1 MSSVPLKLKDSSAPV
16 ELQQMSTTEE
26 NYLAYQVG
34 LGFASLDSSSVNQ
47 LGTNLS
53 GSNRTVGTF
62 TDTSFD
68 SAVGTHS
75 DLLTISQTDTLIRQK
90 TGTASIVNT
99 NYRVPVSMRD
109 SGGQTIIDEMDGTK
123 LNPLLDRIAS
133 RIYTSD
139 YPGTYKLGTSAP
151 SGDYSVNLAD
161 VMTDTRSDGHSLTY
175 NIYKRNTMTA
185 PTTVRPFAIKRSSG
199 RTGTYQGLQ
208 VMTDDQIK
216 YSLGIKIRNRISANA
231 NSIGSYKIL
240 SSATGTPTNAGF
252 AGTWQAKGTATDTRQ
267 DAVLAEYT
275 RSRSSTY
282 TRTRNSTFSADYQ
295 RTRAST
301 FLRSST
307 TSRSSTYSAT
317 YTKTRTSNYSP
328 AFVGDYIGNYTTTTS
343 DSFTRTST
351 RTDVFTRATQ
361 GNFVGNYTDSTE
373 YTGNYTRNFTGNY
386 LGTPYARSFSR
397 TLYVGPDQERYWY
410 SSYFSQD
417 FTRNSTSDFTRNSV
431 DGASYQRTST
441 VTFTGNYTRLASFV
455 GNYTGETGQDFT
467 RNSQRVTSTNFS
479 RNFIGDY
486 VGNFTRTRNSNYARN
501 FEGNYSRNFTGNFT
515 GDYSRTFVGNYLRNY
530 SRTRVQTVFTRSFST
545 YQTGKGIWQ
554 YSSSSYVGSPQ
565 YYISNYSRQFLRY
578 RDANYQR
585 FRATNYARAYAGQ
598 YARNYQR
605 SFVGNYTSEFDRTR
619 SSNYVGAGTFTRD
632 FLGNFVGNYARN
644 FEAQYT
650 GNYTTNYTGNYV
662 GNYSRDFLGNYART
676 FAGNYTGTTI
686 GASPVN
692 IETYTLYVR
701 VA

>member
-1 MSSVPLKLKDSSAPV
+1 MSSVPLKLKDSAAPT

-47 LGTNLS
+47 LGVDLS

-62 TDTSFD
+62 TDTSYD

-75 DLLTISQTDTLIRQK
+75 NLLTISQTDSIIRQK
-90 TGTASIVNT
+90 TGTATIVDT

-109 SGGQTIIDEMDGTK
+109 SDGQTIIDEMDGTK

-151 SGDYSVNLAD
+151 SADYSVNLAN

-185 PTTVRPFAIKRSSG
+185 PTTVRPFAVKRSGG
-199 RTGTYQGLQ
+199 RTGTYQGIQ
-208 VMTDDQIK
+208 AMTDTQIN
-216 YSLGIKIRNRISANA
+216 YSLGIKIRNRISGNA
-231 NSIGSYKIL
+231 NSVGSYKVL

-267 DAVLAEYT
+267 DVALATYT
-275 RSRSSTY
+275 RSRASTY
-282 TRTRNSTFSADYQ
+282 TTTRSSAFSADYQ

-307 TSRSSTYSAT
+307 VSRSSTYTDT

-328 AFVGDYIGNYTTTTS
+328 AFVGDFIGNYTTTTS

-361 GNFVGNYTDSTE
+361 GSFTGNYSSTAQ

-386 LGTPYARSFSR
+386 LGTPYSRSFSR
-397 TLYVGPDQERYWY
+397 TLYVSVDQETFYY
-410 SSYFSQD
+410 SSFFSQD
-417 FTRNSTSDFTRNSV
+417 FTRTTTQDYQRTSTVGS
-431 DGASYQRTST
+431 SYQRTST
-441 VTFTGNYTRLASFV
+441 VTFTGNYTSLSSYV
-455 GNYTGETGQDFT
+455 GNYTGGTVQDFT
-467 RNSQRVTSTNFS
+467 RNSQRITSTNFS

-515 GDYSRTFVGNYLRNY
+515 GDYTRNFIGNYLRNY
-530 SRTRVQTVFTRSFST
+530 SSSYSRTGFSRSFST

-554 YSSSSYVGSPQ
+554 YSSATYVGSPQ
-565 YYISNYSRQFLRY
+565 YYTRNFARQFLRY

-585 FRATNYARAYAGQ
+585 FRATNYSRAYAGQ
-598 YARNYQR
+598 YARNYSR
-605 SFVGNYTSEFDRTR
+605 SFVGNYTTDFDRTR

-632 FLGNFVGNYARN
+632 FLGNFAGNYARN
-644 FEAQYT
+644 FDAQYT
-650 GNYTTNYTGNYV
+650 GNYQTDYTGNYTGNYSRNFE
-662 GNYSRDFLGNYART
+662 GNFART

-692 IETYTLYVR
+692 IETYTMYVR